1 MKHILCF
8 GDSNTY
14 GYKPDRTGR
23 YDYDVR
29 WTGILARCLGSDYH
43 VIEEGLNGRTTVFH
57 DSMKPYTCGADYI
70 LPCMLSH
77 RPLSLVIVMLGTND
91 CKTMF
96 HAEADDIAKGLEFIL
111 NSIQQPQFGENGNS
125 PTVLVMSPAAIAE
138 SHDKSEFYGEFFNRY
153 LRVSRELAE
162 PFQKLAQ
169 KRNCFFLDID
179 KVAKTSDL
187 DGVHF
192 DADAHKK
199 IAQAVYQKITQ
210 EIFPKSPVL
219 L

>member
-1 MKHILCF
+1 MKNILCF

-23 YDYDVR
+23 YDFGVR
-29 WTGILARCLGSDYH
+29 WTGVLARRLGNDCR
-43 VIEEGLNGRTTVFH
+43 VIEEGLNGRTTVFR
-57 DSMKPYTCGADYI
+57 DPVRPYTCGADYI

-77 RPLSLVIVMLGTND
+77 RPVSLVVLMLGTND

-96 HAEADDIAKGLEFIL
+96 HAEAEDIAKGLEVIL
-111 NSIQQPQFGENGNS
+111 DNIQQAQFGENGNA
-125 PTVLVMSPAAIAE
+125 PAVLVMSPAAIAE
-138 SHDKSEFYGEFFNRY
+138 SQDKSEFYGEFFDRY
-153 LRVSRELAE
+153 LKVSRELAE
-162 PFQKLAQ
+162 PFRRLAQ

-192 DADAHKK
+192 DADAHAK
-199 IAQAVYQKITQ
+199 IAEAVYQKITR
-210 EIFPKSPVL
+210 EIFPS
-219 L
+219 